1 MTIAGII
8 WITIVLCCFLSNRI
22 QPMLFITLLFM
33 TFQACN
39 VLVIGGQGVG
49 PGVLT
54 AIVFIIYVLMHG
66 RLRIRRICK
75 QKSTFTCALILLAI
89 PIISST
95 VNGKFSSSALVILQL
110 MSYVGCMFAIQWSI
124 EDLSGTELYST
135 IRDLIVFHCIFAIIQ
150 VLTTMEILPLRPLL
164 NILFFNDHSQN
175 VVFHWHAYNRMMST
189 FMEPSYFASFIVGA
203 FYFLLGHRSKWK
215 SNCFLILTVFIEIIL
230 TQSSTAYGAFIIVG
244 MLFVAC
250 SKELSIKQ
258 KIEIISIGLIGLVV
272 LYVGFYSVLDKV
284 IFSKSETASYRQ
296 RERFN
301 TRAWDAFTSSILLGV
316 GYKQTRGSSIIPSIL
331 GQTGIL
337 GLLSYALFNMSFL
350 IGRRYDDQNG
360 TELYSSVKFAILSAV
375 ATQLIACPD
384 LDLCSYWVWAIIVS
398 TAVKAT
404 SEKMDI
410 VGALDE

>member
-8 WITIVLCCFLSNRI
+8 WITIVLCCFLRNRI

-33 TFQACN
+33 TFQGCN
-39 VLVIGGQGVG
+39 VLVIGGQGIG

-54 AIVFIIYVLMHG
+54 AIIFIIYVLIHG
-66 RLRIRRICK
+66 RLKIRRIFK
-75 QKSTFTCALILLAI
+75 QRSTFMYALILLAI
-89 PIISST
+89 PIISSI
-95 VNGKFSSSALVILQL
+95 VNRKLASSALVILQL
-110 MSYVGCMFAIQWSI
+110 MSYVGCMFAIQWST
-124 EDLSGTELYST
+124 ENLNGTELYS
-135 IRDLIVFHCIFAIIQ
+135 IVRNLIVFHCIFAIIQ

-164 NILFFNDHSQN
+164 NIVFFNDYSQN
-175 VVFHWHAYNRMMST
+175 VVFHWHSYNRMMST

-203 FYFLLGHRSKWK
+203 FYFLLGYRSKWR
-215 SNCFLILTVFIEIIL
+215 SNCFLILAVFMEIIL

-244 MLFVAC
+244 MIFVAC

-258 KIEIISIGLIGLVV
+258 KIAIISIGLVGLLV

-284 IFSKSETASYRQ
+284 IFSKRETASYRQ

-301 TRAWDAFTSSILLGV
+301 TRAWNAFTSSILLGV

-331 GQTGIL
+331 GQTGFL
-337 GLLSYALFNMSFL
+337 GLLSYALFNMSFF

-375 ATQLIACPD
+375 ATQIIACPD

-398 TAVKAT
+398 ATVKAT
-404 SEKMDI
+404 SVRINI
-410 VGALDE
+410 VGTSDE